1 MGLLQEFMKINKVW
15 PSRSLKLPYSSL
27 TKLEMFELGYFA
39 ASEVPHRCFSIKLN
53 PGNDHLK
60 DVALLYNS
68 ASKQFVS
75 ILNHEE
81 GLVITIFE
89 SSEDEL
95 ENHLAEIEN
104 KLKKYMTQL
113 VEKTAEL
120 RDQIAKCILVE
131 RKLDEAM
138 HLSLSNEVSRRVYFA
153 IGECRERA
161 ALIPVFQN
169 SKGADLVQLAL
180 HKWMDTALNLP
191 QDTPFPPEKT
201 KGLVKNFLQ
210 IKKWL
215 IELISNQLAGIST
228 LKEESTV
235 E

>member
-1 MGLLQEFMKINKVW
+1 MGLLQEFMKINKIW
-15 PSRSLKLPYSSL
+15 PSKSLKLPYSSL
-27 TKLEMFELGYFA
+27 SKLEMFELGYFA
-39 ASEVPHRCFSIKLN
+39 TSEVPHRCFSIKLN

-75 ILNHEE
+75 LLNHEE
-81 GLVITIFE
+81 GLVITLFE
-89 SSEDEL
+89 SSK
-95 ENHLAEIEN
+95 ENLDAHLSTIEE
-104 KLKKYMTQL
+104 KIKRYIAQL
-113 VEKTAEL
+113 IEKPDDI
-120 RDQIAKCILVE
+120 RDQIIKCILVE

-161 ALIPVFQN
+161 ALIPIFQN

-191 QDTPFPPEKT
+191 QDTTFPSEKT

-228 LKEESTV
+228 LKEENTI

>member
-15 PSRSLKLPYSSL
+15 PSRSLKLPYTSL

-68 ASKQFVS
+68 STKQFVS
-75 ILNHEE
+75 ILTHEE
-81 GLVITIFE
+81 GLVITLFE
-89 SSEDEL
+89 SSEDNLANHLVEL
-95 ENHLAEIEN
+95 EAKI
-104 KLKKYMTQL
+104 KKSMSQL
-113 VEKTAEL
+113 VEKPTDL
-120 RDQIAKCILVE
+120 RDQIIKCILVE

-153 IGECRERA
+153 IGETRERA
-161 ALIPVFQN
+161 ALIPIFQN

-180 HKWMDTALNLP
+180 HKWMDMALNLP
-191 QDTPFPPEKT
+191 QDSQFPPEKT

-228 LKEESTV
+228 LKQETTV